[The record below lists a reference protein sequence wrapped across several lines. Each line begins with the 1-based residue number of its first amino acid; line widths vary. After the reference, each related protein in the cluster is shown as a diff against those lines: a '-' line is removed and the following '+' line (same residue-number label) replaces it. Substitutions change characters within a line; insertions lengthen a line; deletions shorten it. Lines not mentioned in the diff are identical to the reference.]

1 MQVLPSGRNLQAMV
15 ATAFTA
21 SLGVAGIAHAESMA
35 MTQDQMM
42 AKQADTKAQVAGGKM
57 EMCFGVALAGKNDC
71 AAGPGTTCAGTAKV
85 DYQGNA
91 WKFVPAGTCAT
102 IKTPKGMG
110 SLTPAK
116 A

>member
-1 MQVLPSGRNLQAMV
+1 MTTRTL
-15 ATAFTA
+15 
-21 SLGVAGIAHAESMA
+21 SLGALALVALTSGAAMA
-35 MTQDQMM
+35 QTTSAPMDG
-42 AKQADTKAQVAGGKM
+42 AKPAM
-57 EMCFGVALAGKNDC
+57 EKCYGVAMAGKNDC
-71 AAGPGTTCAGTAKV
+71 AAGPGTTCAGSAKV

-110 SLTPAK
+110 SLTPIK